1 MSDLQTGE
9 VLTRYFGHES
19 LKPGQSEVIERV
31 MNLSNTLA
39 VLPTGGGKSLCY
51 QLPSHVYAGPEHCYF
66 SFDCFDARSGGKF
79 DKERGSLCA
88 NRFDK
93 LGRGV

>member
-51 QLPSHVYAGPEHCYF
+51 QLPAMCMQGLSIVISPLIALMRDQVESLTKKEIGRAHV
-66 SFDCFDARSGGKF
+66 
-79 DKERGSLCA
+79 
-88 NRFDK
+88 
-93 LGRGV
+93 